1 MSALRVA
8 LNLLLWPPA
17 AIVAALCAFAS
28 IAAQWG
34 RVSLQWDVLA
44 HFAPLWL
51 LGSAIGA
58 TTALVFRGWRRWSLA
73 LLGLAGLVAGAS
85 LVAPEYLR
93 DTGPQAPA
101 DAPGQIKLVQFNVWH
116 KNDNP
121 AQALDWL
128 EREDPDIIVIEENT
142 RRFARAAAARD
153 RWSVACP
160 RCEVMIL
167 SKRPALAS
175 AAAKHRRRPAAPLT
189 WATFEDDLGG
199 FEVIG
204 VHNAWPTDA
213 DQPIQERRLAATIAD
228 RSRERLIVVG
238 DFNSAPWSFQRRQ
251 WDRING
257 LTRRDRA
264 LPTWPA
270 QTYKRLPWLGLPF
283 LAIDHVYAGPG
294 WATVSINRGPRLSS
308 DHYPVV
314 VTLAPV
320 TPEPGARR

>member
-1 MSALRVA
+1 MRALRVA

-17 AIVAALCAFAS
+17 TLVAGLCAFAS

-44 HFAPLWL
+44 HFAPIWL
-51 LGSAIGA
+51 LGSGVSA
-58 TTALVFRGWRRWSLA
+58 TTSLVFSGWRRWSLA
-73 LLGLAGLVAGAS
+73 VLGLCGLVAGAT

-93 DTGPQAPA
+93 STGPQAPA
-101 DAPGQIKLVQFNVWH
+101 SAPDQLKIVQFNIWH
-116 KNDNP
+116 RSDTGE
-121 AQALDWL
+121 ALDWL
-128 EREDPDIIVIEENT
+128 EREDPDIAVIEENT
-142 RRFARAAAARD
+142 HAFAKAARARG

-175 AAAKHRRRPAAPLT
+175 AAAKHKRKPAAPLT
-189 WATFEDDLGG
+189 WAEFEDRHGR
-199 FEVIG
+199 FQVIG
-204 VHNAWPTDA
+204 VHNAWPTDV
-213 DQPIQERRLAATIAD
+213 DQPIQERRLAKTIAARD
-228 RSRERLIVVG
+228 RERLILVG
-238 DFNSAPWSFQRRQ
+238 DFNSAPWSFQRRR
-251 WDRING
+251 WDREFG
-257 LTRRDRA
+257 LIRRDRA

-294 WATVSINRGPRLSS
+294 WATVSVRRGPRLSS

-314 VTLAPV
+314 LTLAPAS
-320 TPEPGARR
+320 PAPAARR

>member
-1 MSALRVA
+1 MRALRIA

-17 AIVAALCAFAS
+17 TLVAGLCAFAS

-34 RVSLQWDVLA
+34 RGSLQWDVLA
-44 HFAPLWL
+44 HFAPIWL
-51 LGSAIGA
+51 LGSAISA
-58 TTALVFRGWRRWSLA
+58 TTALVFFGWRRWSLA
-73 LLGLAGLVAGAS
+73 GLGLVGLIAGAT
-85 LVAPEYLR
+85 LVVPEYLR
-93 DTGPQAPA
+93 PTGPHAPA
-101 DAPGQIKLVQFNVWH
+101 DAPGQIKLIQFNVWH
-116 KNDNP
+116 RNRDP

-128 EREDPDIIVIEENT
+128 EREDPDIIVVEENT
-142 RRFARAAAARD
+142 GRFAKAAIARG
-153 RWSVACP
+153 RWSVACR

-167 SKRPALAS
+167 SRRPALES
-175 AAAKHRRRPAAPLT
+175 GYAKHKRKPAAPLS
-189 WATFEDDLGG
+189 WARFEDPHGV

-213 DQPIQERRLAATIAD
+213 DQPIQERRLAQAIAK
-228 RSRERLIVVG
+228 RERERLIVVG

-251 WDRING
+251 WDATYG
-257 LTRRDRA
+257 LVRRDRA

-294 WATVSINRGPRLSS
+294 WATVSVRRGPRLSS

-314 VTLAPV
+314 ATLAPV
-320 TPEPGARR
+320 TPKPAAPR